1 MTHIDNFVAQVRDVF
16 KNTRDVR
23 RQAQDIANALLVLIA
38 DPGLLDEIKNLGGA
52 TPGRIN
58 LHIDDLYGQPEAGF
72 CLMTSLTP
80 KGKSTGGAKAHD
92 HGASFV
98 VYGVFKG
105 AIKQTKYG
113 WYYPNPSDLLSPE
126 LRPTESFVQ
135 NAGEVAFFLP
145 GEIHNTSAIGDE
157 NPIVLRL
164 EAQML
169 SHVKRHSYDIVENQ
183 VFGR

>member
-1 MTHIDNFVAQVRDVF
+1 MTHIDNFVDQVRDIF
-16 KNTRDVR
+16 KNTLDVR
-23 RQAQDIANALLVLIA
+23 RQAQDIANALRVLIA
-38 DPGLLDEIKNLGGA
+38 EPSLLDEIKNRGGA

-58 LHIDDLYGQPEAGF
+58 LHIDNIYGHPEAGF

-113 WYYPNPSDLLSPE
+113 WHYPKTSDLLSPQ
-126 LRPTESFVQ
+126 LRPMESFVQ

-145 GEIHNTSAIGDE
+145 GEIHNTSAIGDD

-169 SHVKRHSYDIVENQ
+169 SHVKRHFYDVVENQ